1 MLVLIVFDFR
11 IKGTTD
17 MLTTRPSFLGHVAL
31 TGKLAVAHM
40 GTSPQSGVL
49 TWDQE
54 GHLQTWACLEDT
66 LARWKA
72 GFLLQ
77 SFSEWECLGEG
88 GSKCPY
94 EAVV

>member
-31 TGKLAVAHM
+31 TGKPAVAHM

-66 LARWKA
+66 LARWKV